1 MIPLLSELRFC
12 KEKKEGYFC
21 PQKCVKN
28 KKFECGYLI
37 LIKKFIFLK
46 SCKNQIDFIK
56 SNFEINVFYLKNY
69 TPRVKLDQNNIR
81 EVFLFYYFHREKSVL
96 HFVLNFKTKNQ

>member
-1 MIPLLSELRFC
+1 MIPLLSELRFF

-46 SCKNQIDFIK
+46 SCKNQIDFYKIK
-56 SNFEINVFYLKNY
+56 FWDKCFLFE
-69 TPRVKLDQNNIR
+69 KLDPDGKIKPLIEKIR
-81 EVFLFYYFHREKSVL
+81 PK
-96 HFVLNFKTKNQ
+96 